1 MKLTTESG
9 SVGAVGAE
17 CRLDDGG
24 MKIPL
29 IGEAYYGL
37 FGFAYAECHQCG
49 RNKLQQNGCEKKRS
63 SKQTENW
70 SQAVPQE

>member
-17 CRLDDGG
+17 CRLDGG
-24 MKIPL
+24 IKILL
-29 IGEAYYGL
+29 IGGAYYGL

-49 RNKLQQNGCEKKRS
+49 RNKLQRNGWEKERS